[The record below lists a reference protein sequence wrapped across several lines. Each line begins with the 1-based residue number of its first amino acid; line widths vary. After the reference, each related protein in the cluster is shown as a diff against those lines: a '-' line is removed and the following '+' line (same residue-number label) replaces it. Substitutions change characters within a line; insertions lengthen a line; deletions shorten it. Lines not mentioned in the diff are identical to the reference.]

1 MLVEAG
7 AVQLIIT
14 NWISLRHI
22 TMVEAALVVLVTGV
36 EAVEVLH
43 QLLPLKIMACCYDN
57 KNMNTA
63 WPTIPDHDQIF
74 WIMTTLPPSMNT
86 VSQQP
91 TPTTNP
97 TRLSECATENSFAL
111 PFLFTILRLWTRL
124 WPRRLHQ
131 TQPQHI
137 IGPQSITQCVDPLNV
152 MGSKFRVRVRMR
164 TLVAPGMSLVVKQ
177 PVQVGRKGLR
187 NLTQPCEAEN
197 G

>member
-1 MLVEAG
+1 M
-7 AVQLIIT
+7 I
-14 NWISLRHI
+14 
-22 TMVEAALVVLVTGV
+22 
-36 EAVEVLH
+36 
-43 QLLPLKIMACCYDN
+43 DN
-57 KNMNTA
+57 FYR
-63 WPTIPDHDQIF
+63 PYFQDLDQIF

-137 IGPQSITQCVDPLNV
+137 IGKLLIILKYIQAGPSMTEVFELTNSISEIVKEIEIQV
-152 MGSKFRVRVRMR
+152 MLFQK
-164 TLVAPGMSLVVKQ
+164 
-177 PVQVGRKGLR
+177 
-187 NLTQPCEAEN
+187 
-197 G
+197 